1 MGNTQRPLALVT
13 GASAGIGYQLALILA
28 REGFDLI
35 AAGRSEAT
43 VTAATDFERLGAAVV
58 PVRVDL
64 ASYDGVEQLWK
75 HV

>member
-35 AAGRSEAT
+35 AAG
-43 VTAATDFERLGAAVV
+43 
-58 PVRVDL
+58 
-64 ASYDGVEQLWK
+64 
-75 HV
+75 